1 MTDHPP
7 HRIQS
12 GWCMLC
18 LAQLGNVLEVI
29 NMTKN
34 ETTSPAKV
42 SALLTPEETAE
53 SLGVSV
59 RTLSIWRCQKR
70 YPELRY
76 TKIGRLVRYRAEDVQ
91 SFINQRLV

>member
-12 GWCMLC
+12 GWRMLC
-18 LAQLGNVLEVI
+18 LAQQDNVLEVI

-91 SFINQRLV
+91 TFINQRLV

>member
-1 MTDHPP
+1 
-7 HRIQS
+7 
-12 GWCMLC
+12 
-18 LAQLGNVLEVI
+18 
-29 NMTKN
+29 MTKN
-34 ETTSPAKV
+34 ESAAPAKV

-59 RTLSIWRCQKR
+59 KTLSIWRCHKR